1 VSILPRIEFFRVA
14 GGRAAPHWRSPPF
27 SAPDSALAMEAARFV
42 VANATRAGSLP
53 ANASPLLLREERRN
67 EWVFVR
73 YVKEDE

>member
-1 VSILPRIEFFRVA
+1 
-14 GGRAAPHWRSPPF
+14 
-27 SAPDSALAMEAARFV
+27 MEAARFV